1 MLLGG
6 YSGRK
11 WPLWWV
17 AKRGAT
23 RPVSDDR
30 TQNNALAGHG
40 REDFRRA
47 PRRRGRALEEAIYR
61 AALEELAEYSFVGL
75 SIERIAERAGTGKS
89 AIYRRWTT
97 KLDLVVDT
105 MAHAF
110 PPPGPAESTGDLRAD
125 LLLFHR
131 RMAEA
136 LGGTVGAAL
145 RANVG
150 QHRQHPEL
158 AAALQ
163 KQILAPRH
171 RLLGELLAAG
181 VRRGKSGLAPSRP
194 SASRRALPCSGRP
207 SSNLA
212 SSRPRRPSA
221 ASSTTSSSRC
231 SARTRLDVGAAR

>member
-1 MLLGG
+1 M
-6 YSGRK
+6 
-11 WPLWWV
+11 
-17 AKRGAT
+17 
-23 RPVSDDR
+23 SDDR
-30 TQNNALAGHG
+30 TRTEALADP
-40 REDFRRA
+40 RRDDFRRA

-75 SIERIAERAGTGKS
+75 SIERIADRAGTGKS

-105 MAHAF
+105 LAHAF
-110 PPPGPAESTGDLRAD
+110 PAPGPVESTGDLRTD

-158 AAALQ
+158 AAALHE
-163 KQILAPRH
+163 QILAPRH

-181 VRRGKSGLAPSRP
+181 VRRGEVR
-194 SASRRALPCSGRP
+194 
-207 SSNLA
+207 
-212 SSRPRRPSA
+212 
-221 ASSTTSSSRC
+221 
-231 SARTRLDVGAAR
+231 VGALTPECIEAGPALLRQAFIESGQQPSEEAIGRIVDNVLIPMLRAKEGLPLPPFG

>member
-1 MLLGG
+1 
-6 YSGRK
+6 
-11 WPLWWV
+11 
-17 AKRGAT
+17 
-23 RPVSDDR
+23 VSDDR
-30 TQNNALAGHG
+30 TRTKALADPS
-40 REDFRRA
+40 RDDFRRA

-89 AIYRRWTT
+89 AIYRRWST

-105 MAHAF
+105 LAHAF
-110 PPPGPAESTGDLRAD
+110 PAPGPVESTGDLRTD

-136 LGGTVGAAL
+136 LGGTLGAAL

-163 KQILAPRH
+163 EQILAPRH

-181 VRRGKSGLAPSRP
+181 VQRGEVRAGALTPECIEAGPALLRQAFIESGQQPSEEAIGRIVDNVLIP
-194 SASRRALPCSGRP
+194 MLRATPF
-207 SSNLA
+207 
-212 SSRPRRPSA
+212 
-221 ASSTTSSSRC
+221 
-231 SARTRLDVGAAR
+231 